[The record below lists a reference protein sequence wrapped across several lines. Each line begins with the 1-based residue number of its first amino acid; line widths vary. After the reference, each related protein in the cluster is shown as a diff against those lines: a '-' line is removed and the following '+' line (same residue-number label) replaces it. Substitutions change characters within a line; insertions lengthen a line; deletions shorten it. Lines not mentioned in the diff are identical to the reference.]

1 MFSNVKLII
10 CCADHRSTRFCL
22 KTLVLVCISNLFLFW
37 KNSVRLQN
45 QDLLFPLHPPIPL
58 FGLLLY
64 LCYTYNCSQRLC
76 ILNSYAILHWDS
88 TVLKGWD
95 WEKWQRRSATKGMCN
110 VKALHRVA
118 DCGLENSE
126 YEYNSGC
133 ACYHKNGNVITSGRS
148 QTGRLRGSINCTAYF
163 PNSLPAPIPK
173 LTLQKLTAT
182 LYSKWTEQK
191 YFLTSCPEL
200 FCAAWIWRLA

>member
-1 MFSNVKLII
+1 MLCRSQINKIFAWRLWCWFAYRIFSWF
-10 CCADHRSTRFCL
+10 R
-22 KTLVLVCISNLFLFW
+22 

-45 QDLLFPLHPPIPL
+45 QDLLSPLHPPIPL

-64 LCYTYNCSQRLC
+64 LCYTYNYSQRLC

-88 TVLKGWD
+88 TVMKGWD

-118 DCGLENSE
+118 ACGLENSE

-173 LTLQKLTAT
+173 LTLQKAHMSRPIPKVNETKVFYNML
-182 LYSKWTEQK
+182 
-191 YFLTSCPEL
+191 PRIL